1 MSLPMTIGFPRH
13 LDTSGLAIAR
23 IDAEI
28 RDCER
33 RLERLAETRLPSDI
47 HFTLLKK
54 LEDARSRL
62 DNLRR
67 LPLAEP
73 PPDAVE
79 VIARWRGNDDPMP
92 EPRRAAT
99 SPFGQRAR
107 R

>member
-1 MSLPMTIGFPRH
+1 MTIAFPRH
-13 LDTSGLAIAR
+13 LYRKSQVIAR

-28 RDCER
+28 LDCER
-33 RLERLAETRLPSDI
+33 RLERLADRHLPSDM

-62 DNLRR
+62 DALRES
-67 LPLAEP
+67 PLAEP
-73 PPDAVE
+73 PHDAVE

-92 EPRRAAT
+92 EPRRAAA